1 MTASLKTHAWEL
13 MALAL
18 FYFVFLGGEYFF
30 DATLASFMSPA
41 DVVLNQGMILGA
53 SAVGFCC
60 FEPFSRTPRRV
71 RLGCSIVS
79 MVVGFG
85 GIAVLFAQPSLLLMQ
100 VIGVICFYLL
110 GVLGGAVHWAA
121 SRKIAGFDHAALLV
135 GIAYAAGIAMQFV
148 ANAAFS
154 DRLAASI
161 ALAVGAAA
169 LLVVCRRCF
178 AGGRCDGATRVSGG
192 PMPSERDVRDKLSGK
207 NVSNA
212 LDASDLPKRFPSGR
226 PLAFGN
232 RGARLAH
239 VRNARQHRY
248 ARGRRWGS

>member
-71 RLGCSIVS
+71 RLGCSIAS

-85 GIAVLFAQPSLLLMQ
+85 GIAVLLVQPSLLLMQ

-121 SRKIAGFDHAALLV
+121 SRKIAGFDTCRVAGWDCLRRGNRHAVRRQRGVLGSPCSIDRPRRRRGCALCGLPP
-135 GIAYAAGIAMQFV
+135 MLCE
-148 ANAAFS
+148 
-154 DRLAASI
+154 RML
-161 ALAVGAAA
+161 
-169 LLVVCRRCF
+169 RRCDP
-178 AGGRCDGATRVSGG
+178 GRG
-192 PMPSERDVRDKLSGK
+192 
-207 NVSNA
+207 
-212 LDASDLPKRFPSGR
+212 
-226 PLAFGN
+226 
-232 RGARLAH
+232 
-239 VRNARQHRY
+239 
-248 ARGRRWGS
+248 

>member
-18 FYFVFLGGEYFF
+18 FYFVFLGGESFF

-71 RLGCSIVS
+71 RLGCSIAS

-135 GIAYAAGIAMQFV
+135 GIAYAAGIALQHRSLSPSAQLRSLWFAV
-148 ANAAFS
+148 DALRADAATVRPGS
-154 DRLAASI
+154 Q
-161 ALAVGAAA
+161 V
-169 LLVVCRRCF
+169 
-178 AGGRCDGATRVSGG
+178 GRCQASG
-192 PMPSERDVRDKLSGK
+192 MCVTS
-207 NVSNA
+207 
-212 LDASDLPKRFPSGR
+212 
-226 PLAFGN
+226 
-232 RGARLAH
+232 
-239 VRNARQHRY
+239 
-248 ARGRRWGS
+248 

>member
-71 RLGCSIVS
+71 RLGCSIAS

-85 GIAVLFAQPSLLLMQ
+85 GIAVLFARPSLLLMQ
-100 VIGVICFYLL
+100 VIGVILL
-110 GVLGGAVHWAA
+110 FAGSLGRSCPLGGVSQDCGVRSCRVAGWDCLRRGNRHAVRRQRGVLGSPCSIDR
-121 SRKIAGFDHAALLV
+121 SRRRRSCAPCGLPSMLC
-135 GIAYAAGIAMQFV
+135 G
-148 ANAAFS
+148 
-154 DRLAASI
+154 RTL
-161 ALAVGAAA
+161 
-169 LLVVCRRCF
+169 RRCDPGLRWADAKR
-178 AGGRCDGATRVSGG
+178 AGCA
-192 PMPSERDVRDKLSGK
+192 
-207 NVSNA
+207 
-212 LDASDLPKRFPSGR
+212 
-226 PLAFGN
+226 
-232 RGARLAH
+232 
-239 VRNARQHRY
+239 
-248 ARGRRWGS
+248 

>member
-121 SRKIAGFDHAALLV
+121 SR
-135 GIAYAAGIAMQFV
+135 
-148 ANAAFS
+148 
-154 DRLAASI
+154 
-161 ALAVGAAA
+161 
-169 LLVVCRRCF
+169 
-178 AGGRCDGATRVSGG
+178 
-192 PMPSERDVRDKLSGK
+192 
-207 NVSNA
+207 
-212 LDASDLPKRFPSGR
+212 
-226 PLAFGN
+226 
-232 RGARLAH
+232 
-239 VRNARQHRY
+239 
-248 ARGRRWGS
+248 

>member
-121 SRKIAGFDHAALLV
+121 SREIAGFDHAALLV
-135 GIAYAAGIAMQFV
+135 GMPTPRE
-148 ANAAFS
+148 S
-154 DRLAASI
+154 PCSSLPTRRSRI
-161 ALAVGAAA
+161 AL
-169 LLVVCRRCF
+169 
-178 AGGRCDGATRVSGG
+178 
-192 PMPSERDVRDKLSGK
+192 
-207 NVSNA
+207 
-212 LDASDLPKRFPSGR
+212 
-226 PLAFGN
+226 
-232 RGARLAH
+232 
-239 VRNARQHRY
+239 QHRSLSPS
-248 ARGRRWGS
+248 AQLRSLWSAVDALRADAATVRPGSQVGRYQASGMCVTS